1 MEVLHQAGEVIAKR
15 YRIISTLGQGGNGI
29 TYKAEDLKSSEQV
42 ALKALS
48 LRHLG
53 NWKQLEL
60 FEREAKIL
68 ASLNHPA
75 IPRYLDYF
83 YVDTPEN
90 RSFYIAQQLVE
101 GKSLDELVKI
111 GWRTNESGVRR
122 IASQVLQILVYL
134 HNVKPPVIHR
144 DIKPQNLIWG
154 QDGKIFLVDF
164 GAVQDTYRST
174 LAKGSTVVGT
184 YGYMAPEQ
192 FRGQAVPATDLYG
205 LGATLL
211 FLMTH
216 RCPSDLPQERLKIN
230 FRSRLQVSEWFA
242 DWLEKMLE
250 PDVEYRFASA
260 KKALDVLQGRI
271 VVAKSRPFL
280 PWKTLVGVAVTG
292 IAAVTM
298 LNSFKWTVLSTL
310 GFQPTGMCEAIAMGD
325 VETLRNYLKKGGSP
339 FAYDADLPE
348 FDHKDEYRMPHLL
361 DCALFSSENFRQ
373 KNSAELMIAMMIAKI
388 EDVHTR
394 DNKDRTTLHFAAVLS
409 RKETAESLIAKGAD
423 VNAKDRDGKTPLHS
437 VIRSKE
443 VAELLIAKGA
453 DVNAKNRDGRTP
465 LHSIRSKEVAEL
477 LVAKGADVN
486 AKAISGHTPLHSS
499 VHLKEMAEFLI
510 AKGADVNAKTK
521 FGETPLH
528 FSVHSKD
535 LKEVAQLLIAKG
547 ADINAND
554 SWGMTFLDRVFR
566 KLSLRLSKSREITQ
580 KQVDMLELV
589 EQLIAQGAQFNFNLN
604 AKKAND
610 RTLRET
616 PLHLAV
622 ALGSQNLAELFLA
635 KGADINAEDSQ
646 RLTPLDW
653 ATIKFYPN
661 IVELLKSHGGRG
673 SCKNLDER
681 LTFCQA
687 KYISILYIRYK
698 NSHKICNEVYG
709 LSPDS
714 KSWEERLSQFS
725 KKCE

>member
-48 LRHLG
+48 LRNLG

-68 ASLNHPA
+68 ASLNHSA

-83 YVDTPEN
+83 YIDTPEN

-134 HNVKPPVIHR
+134 HDVKPPVIHR

-271 VVAKSRPFL
+271 VVAKSRSSL
-280 PWKTLVGVAVTG
+280 PWKTLVGVAVAG

-348 FDHKDEYRMPHLL
+348 FDPKEEYSVPHLL

-437 VIRSKE
+437 VIRPKE
-443 VAELLIAKGA
+443 VAELLITKGA
-453 DVNAKNRDGRTP
+453 DVNAKDRNGRTP
-465 LHSIRSKEVAEL
+465 LHSVRSKEVAEL

-499 VHLKEMAEFLI
+499 VHLEEMAEFLI

-535 LKEVAQLLIAKG
+535 LKEVTQLLIAKG
-547 ADINAND
+547 ADVNAKD
-554 SWGMTFLDRVFR
+554 YQGVTFLDKVLTN
-566 KLSLRLSKSREITQ
+566 KLFWGVSKYREITQ
-580 KQVDMLELV
+580 NQMDMLELI
-589 EQLIAQGAQFNFNLN
+589 EWLIAQGAQFNSHLN
-604 AKKAND
+604 YKDKKNF
-610 RTLRET
+610 RET
-616 PLHLAV
+616 PLHVAV
-622 ALGSQNLAELFLA
+622 ALGSQNLTELFLS
-635 KGADINAEDSQ
+635 KGADVNAEDAQ

-681 LTFCQA
+681 LTFCKA
-687 KYISILYIRYK
+687 KYLSILYIRYK
-698 NSHKICNEVYG
+698 NSHKICKEVYG

-714 KSWEERLSQFS
+714 KSWDESLSQFY